1 MNLRKWTLA
10 LLMAFAVI
18 TVSCSDDD
26 TVLAPGSIET
36 GIEVNKVE
44 LKIGEIKTLSP
55 LCEADGEVVY
65 RWLLNDE
72 VVGAN
77 PTYTFEATEAGFYTL
92 TFEVENESGKSSVTY
107 DIAVI
112 TQIQIGVNKKARIG
126 ETLLLQ
132 PTITPNEGLE
142 YKWSL
147 NNETVGEEAEYKF
160 EATNLGDFTVY
171 LEVTSKT
178 DHQLI
183 AYNIEVVGPY
193 TKGVFIVNEGWF
205 GHEPGSVNFWD
216 RESDEI
222 ECKVYEKANPGKE
235 LGVTTQYACIAEGK
249 LFLVSKDPDHL
260 VVVNS
265 ETLLEE
271 GRVSLS
277 MGYTQAR
284 GFAYQDNLTG
294 YLSSSDGIYKV
305 DLAQFQMG
313 EKVPEI
319 SGEVGKMMVLE
330 GKLFALQSK
339 ELFVINISTL
349 AIEKTISLENSAS
362 GMVTD
367 KDGKLWVSASTQ
379 LVKVDPVSLE
389 VETIDLPNG
398 YAVNKGWV
406 WDAGCLTYSKQENA
420 FFFVEKGGWAARKVA
435 KYDIETKTVETICE
449 IDSDYQI
456 YGAGTFV
463 DPISNKLYVTALKG
477 FGQDAKYN
485 RFYVYAL
492 DGTLE
497 KVLNY
502 EHFYFAALCVTNE

>member
-1 MNLRKWTLA
+1 MNLRKWTWA
-10 LLMAFAVI
+10 LLMALSVFV
-18 TVSCSDDD
+18 VSCSDDD
-26 TVLAPGSIET
+26 TVLAPTEITSGFEKNQVSLNLGES
-36 GIEVNKVE
+36 VNLEPK
-44 LKIGEIKTLSP
+44 
-55 LCEADGEVVY
+55 
-65 RWLLNDE
+65 
-72 VVGAN
+72 
-77 PTYTFEATEAGFYTL
+77 FEAGGDPVYKWELDGKIVADQMVYTL
-92 TFEVENESGKSSVTY
+92 TPSKTGTYKLKFEVSNESGSQSV
-107 DIAVI
+107 
-112 TQIQIGVNKKARIG
+112 
-126 ETLLLQ
+126 
-132 PTITPNEGLE
+132 E
-142 YKWSL
+142 YSIR
-147 NNETVGEEAEYKF
+147 
-160 EATNLGDFTVY
+160 VY
-171 LEVTSKT
+171 
-178 DHQLI
+178 
-183 AYNIEVVGPY
+183 GPY
-193 TKGVFIVNEGWF
+193 SKGVFIVNEGWF

-216 RESDEI
+216 RKSDEI

-271 GRVSLS
+271 GRVSLNI
-277 MGYTQAR
+277 GRTQAR
-284 GFAYQDNLTG
+284 GFAYQDDKTG

-305 DLAQFQMG
+305 DLAQFKMG

-330 GKLFALQSK
+330 GKLFALQSNK
-339 ELFVINISTL
+339 LFVINTSTL
-349 AIEKTISLENSAS
+349 AIEKTISMENSAS

-379 LVKVDPVSLE
+379 LVKVDPVLLE
-389 VETIDLPNG
+389 EETIDLPNG
-398 YAVNKGWV
+398 YAVNKGFV

-449 IDSDYQI
+449 IDSDFQI

-485 RFYVYAL
+485 RFYVYSL